1 MRFWLVLYNPLLSGG
16 FMSLLTAQNLT
27 FGFLDGVLFKG
38 AAFKVEETD
47 RIGLIGA
54 NGTGKTS
61 LFKLIIGKYSPN
73 EGGIVRGKDVR
84 IGYMEQYLECDDNQT
99 LYDEALTVFSDV
111 TRMEE
116 ELEEITQ
123 KLLSD
128 SSIELIEK
136 QIKLTEEIER
146 RDGLIY
152 KAKTKSALLGLG
164 FSENDL
170 NLKVNSLSGGQRSK
184 LSLCKLLLSN
194 TNLLLLDEP
203 TNNLDIDA
211 VTWLEDFLIKYK
223 GAIIVVSHDRYFL
236 DKVTTSTMEIA
247 HKKLTLTTGNYTV
260 FQKIKAERE
269 LTIEREYEKTIAEIK
284 RIEGIIEQQKRF
296 NQARNYVTIAS
307 KEKQIERLKE
317 TLVIPDK
324 ALKSVYFSFKTD
336 IRTGDEVVSIKDL
349 AKSFPNKQLFSNF
362 NLSVFREEKVFL
374 LGPNG
379 CGKSTFLKILNK
391 EVQQDYGTFR
401 FGSNVKIGYFDQN
414 IDKLHS
420 DKTVLDEVWDM
431 YRHMTETEI
440 RSALAMFLFCG
451 EDVFKKVSLLSGGE
465 RAKIS
470 LLKIMLSKPN
480 FLILDEPTNHL
491 DITSREVLENALLD
505 FDGTMLVVSHDRYFI
520 NKLATK
526 TVYLTHNGAVNIDG
540 NYDSYL
546 EYRQNNAE
554 SEKIVAEKKPVVN
567 DYKLRKERAS
577 NERKRKTRISKLEA
591 EIEEIEIKSA
601 TLETEISSPEISAN
615 YETLLE
621 YTNNL
626 NTLRTMLEEM
636 YTEWEELQAEE

>member
-1 MRFWLVLYNPLLSGG
+1 
-16 FMSLLTAQNLT
+16 MSLLTAQNLT

-38 AAFKVEETD
+38 AAFKVEEND
-47 RIGLIGA
+47 KIGLIGA

-61 LFKLIIGKYSPN
+61 LFKLIIGEYSPN
-73 EGGIVRGKDVR
+73 EGGVVRGKDVR

-99 LYDEALTVFSDV
+99 LYNEALTVFSDV
-111 TRMEE
+111 ARMEE
-116 ELEEITQ
+116 ELEGINE
-123 KLLSD
+123 KLLSE
-128 SSIELIEK
+128 SNIKLIEK
-136 QIKLTEEIER
+136 QVKLTEEIER
-146 RDGLIY
+146 RDGLVY

-164 FSENDL
+164 FSESDL

-211 VTWLEDFLIKYK
+211 VNWLEDFLIKYK
-223 GAIIVVSHDRYFL
+223 GAVIVVSHDRYFL
-236 DKVTTSTMEIA
+236 DKITTSTMEIS

-260 FQKIKAERE
+260 FQRLKAERE
-269 LTIEREYEKTIAEIK
+269 LTIEREYEKTITEIK

-296 NQARNYVTIAS
+296 NQARNYITIAS
-307 KEKQIERLKE
+307 KEKQIDRLKE
-317 TLVIPDK
+317 TLVVPDK
-324 ALKSVYFSFKTD
+324 ALKSVHFSFKTD
-336 IRTGDEVVSIKDL
+336 VRTGDEVVKVHDL
-349 AKSFPNKQLFSNF
+349 AKSFPDKKLFSNF
-362 NLSVFREEKVFL
+362 NLSVFREDRVFL

-391 EVQQDYGTFR
+391 EVNQDSGTFC

-420 DKTVLDEVWDM
+420 VKTVLDEVWDM
-431 YRHMTETEI
+431 YRFMTETEI

-451 EDVFKKVSLLSGGE
+451 EDVYKKVSLLSGGE

-520 NKLATK
+520 NKLANK
-526 TVYLTHNGAVNIDG
+526 TVYLTHDGAVNIDG
-540 NYDSYL
+540 NYDNYL
-546 EYRQNNAE
+546 LFRENNAVNE
-554 SEKIVAEKKPVVN
+554 AKTTEKKPVIN
-567 DYKLRKERAS
+567 DYKLRKEKAS
-577 NERKRKTRISKLEA
+577 NERKRKTRISKLET
-591 EIEEIEIKSA
+591 EIDLTENKISALEEEIS
-601 TLETEISSPEISAN
+601 TPEISAD
-615 YETLLE
+615 YEKLLE
-621 YTNNL
+621 FTNNL
-626 NTLRTMLEEM
+626 NNLRTNLENM
-636 YTEWEELQAEE
+636 YSEWEELQSEE

>member
-1 MRFWLVLYNPLLSGG
+1 
-16 FMSLLTAQNLT
+16 MSLLTAQNLT

-38 AAFKVEETD
+38 AAFKVEEND
-47 RIGLIGA
+47 KIGLIGA

-61 LFKLIIGKYSPN
+61 LFKLIIGEYSPN

-99 LYDEALTVFSDV
+99 LYNEALTVFDDV
-111 TRMEE
+111 AKMED
-116 ELEEITQ
+116 ELEEINER
-123 KLLSD
+123 LLTESN
-128 SSIELIEK
+128 IELIEK
-136 QIKLTEEIER
+136 QVKLTEEIER
-146 RDGLIY
+146 RDGLVY
-152 KAKTKSALLGLG
+152 KAKTKSALMGLG
-164 FSENDL
+164 FSEKDL

-211 VTWLEDFLIKYK
+211 VNWLEDFLIKYK
-223 GAIIVVSHDRYFL
+223 GAVIVVSHDRYFI
-236 DKVTTSTMEIA
+236 DKITTSTMEIA

-260 FQKIKAERE
+260 FQKLKAERE
-269 LTIEREYEKTIAEIK
+269 LTIEREYEKTMTEIK

-296 NQARNYVTIAS
+296 NQARNYITIAS

-317 TLVIPDK
+317 TLVVPDK
-324 ALKSVYFSFKTD
+324 ALKSVHFSFKTD
-336 IRTGDEVVSIKDL
+336 IRTGDEVVKVQDL
-349 AKSFPNKQLFSNF
+349 SKSFPDKKLFSNF
-362 NLSVFREEKVFL
+362 NLSVFREDRVFL

-391 EVQQDYGTFR
+391 EHTQDYGTFR

-431 YRHMTETEI
+431 YRFMTETEI

-520 NKLATK
+520 NKLANK
-526 TVYLTHNGAVNIDG
+526 TVYLTHDGAVNIDG
-540 NYDSYL
+540 NYDDYL
-546 EYRQNNAE
+546 LFRENSADNQV
-554 SEKIVAEKKPVVN
+554 KTTEKKPVVN
-567 DYKLRKERAS
+567 DYKLRKEKAS
-577 NERKRKTRISKLEA
+577 NERKRKTRISKLEI
-591 EIEEIEIKSA
+591 EIEETEK
-601 TLETEISSPEISAN
+601 EISVLEEEISTPEISAN
-615 YETLLE
+615 YEKLLE
-621 YTNNL
+621 HTNNL
-626 NTLRTMLEEM
+626 NELRTHLEDM
-636 YTEWEELQAEE
+636 YSEWEQLQTEE

>member
-1 MRFWLVLYNPLLSGG
+1 
-16 FMSLLTAQNLT
+16 MSLLTAQNLT

-38 AAFKVEETD
+38 AAFKVEEND
-47 RIGLIGA
+47 KIGLIGA

-61 LFKLIIGKYSPN
+61 LFKLIIGTYSPN

-99 LYDEALTVFSDV
+99 LYNEALTVFDDV
-111 TRMEE
+111 AKMED
-116 ELEEITQ
+116 ELEAINER
-123 KLLSD
+123 LLTESN
-128 SSIELIEK
+128 IELIEK
-136 QIKLTEEIER
+136 QVKLTEEIER
-146 RDGLIY
+146 RDGLVY
-152 KAKTKSALLGLG
+152 KAKTKSALMGLG

-211 VTWLEDFLIKYK
+211 VNWLEDFLIKYK
-223 GAIIVVSHDRYFL
+223 GAVIVVSHDRYFL
-236 DKVTTSTMEIA
+236 DKITTSTMEIS

-260 FQKIKAERE
+260 FQKLKAERE
-269 LTIEREYEKTIAEIK
+269 LTIEREYEKTMTEIK

-296 NQARNYVTIAS
+296 NQARNYITIAS
-307 KEKQIERLKE
+307 KEKQIERLKD
-317 TLVIPDK
+317 TLVVPDK
-324 ALKSVYFSFKTD
+324 ALKSVHFSFKTD
-336 IRTGDEVVSIKDL
+336 VRTGDEVVTVKDL
-349 AKSFPNKQLFSNF
+349 SKSFPDKKLFSNF
-362 NLSVFREEKVFL
+362 NLSVFREDRVFL

-391 EVQQDYGTFR
+391 EHTQDCGTFR

-431 YRHMTETEI
+431 YRFMTETEI

-520 NKLATK
+520 NKLANK
-526 TVYLTHNGAVNIDG
+526 TVYLTHDGAVNIDG
-540 NYDSYL
+540 NYDDYL
-546 EYRQNNAE
+546 LFRENSADNE
-554 SEKIVAEKKPVVN
+554 VKTTEKKPVVN
-567 DYKLRKERAS
+567 DYKLRKEKAS
-577 NERKRKTRISKLEA
+577 NERKRKTRISKLEV
-591 EIEEIEIKSA
+591 EIEETENKISI
-601 TLETEISSPEISAN
+601 LEVEISTPEISAN
-615 YETLLE
+615 YEKLLE

-626 NTLRTMLEEM
+626 NELRTHLEDM
-636 YTEWEELQAEE
+636 YSEWEQLQTEE

>member
-1 MRFWLVLYNPLLSGG
+1 
-16 FMSLLTAQNLT
+16 MSLLTAQNLT

-38 AAFKVEETD
+38 AAFKVEEND
-47 RIGLIGA
+47 KIGLIGA

-61 LFKLIIGKYSPN
+61 LFKLIIGQYSPN

-99 LYDEALTVFSDV
+99 LYNEALTVFSDV
-111 TRMEE
+111 AKMEE
-116 ELEEITQ
+116 ELEEINE
-123 KLLSD
+123 KLLSE
-128 SSIELIEK
+128 SSIDLIEK
-136 QIKLTEEIER
+136 QVKLTEDIER
-146 RDGLIY
+146 RDGLVY
-152 KAKTKSALLGLG
+152 KAKTKSALIGLG
-164 FSENDL
+164 FSEKDL
-170 NLKVNSLSGGQRSK
+170 DLKVNSLSGGQRSK

-211 VTWLEDFLIKYK
+211 VNWLEDFLIKYK
-223 GAIIVVSHDRYFL
+223 GAVIVVSHDRYFL
-236 DKVTTSTMEIA
+236 DKITTSTMEIA
-247 HKKLTLTTGNYTV
+247 HKKLTLTTGNYTI
-260 FQKIKAERE
+260 FQKLKAERE
-269 LTIEREYEKTIAEIK
+269 LTIEREYEKTVTEIK

-296 NQARNYVTIAS
+296 NQARNYITIAS

-317 TLVIPDK
+317 TLVVPDK
-324 ALKSVYFSFKTD
+324 ALKSVHFSFKTD
-336 IRTGDEVVSIKDL
+336 ARTGDEVVNVQGL
-349 AKSFPNKQLFSNF
+349 AKSFPDKKLFSNF
-362 NLSVFREEKVFL
+362 NLSVFREDRVFL

-391 EVQQDYGTFR
+391 EISPDYGTFR

-431 YRHMTETEI
+431 YRFMTETEI

-451 EDVFKKVSLLSGGE
+451 EDVYKKVSLLSGGE

-520 NKLATK
+520 NKLANK
-526 TVYLTHNGAVNIDG
+526 TVLLTHDGAVNIDG
-540 NYDSYL
+540 NYDAYL
-546 EYRQNNAE
+546 LYRENFAVAE
-554 SEKIVAEKKPVVN
+554 VKATEKKPVVN
-567 DYKLRKERAS
+567 DYKLRKEKAS
-577 NERKRKTRISKLEA
+577 NERKRKTRIAKLEV
-591 EIEEIEIKSA
+591 EIEETENNIA
-601 TLETEISSPEISAN
+601 LLEEEISTPEVSAD
-615 YETLLE
+615 YEKLLE
-621 YTNNL
+621 YTNKL
-626 NTLRTMLEEM
+626 NDLRTSLEDM
-636 YTEWEELQAEE
+636 YSEWEELQIEE

>member
-1 MRFWLVLYNPLLSGG
+1 
-16 FMSLLTAQNLT
+16 MSLLTAQNLT

-38 AAFKVEETD
+38 AAFKVEEND
-47 RIGLIGA
+47 KIGLIGA

-61 LFKLIIGKYSPN
+61 LFKLIIGQYSPN

-99 LYDEALTVFSDV
+99 LYNEALTVFSDV
-111 TRMEE
+111 AKMEE
-116 ELEEITQ
+116 ELEEINER
-123 KLLSD
+123 LLNE
-128 SSIELIEK
+128 SSIDLIEK
-136 QIKLTEEIER
+136 QVKLTEDIER
-146 RDGLIY
+146 RDGLVY
-152 KAKTKSALLGLG
+152 KAKTKSALIGLG
-164 FSENDL
+164 FSEKDL
-170 NLKVNSLSGGQRSK
+170 DLKVNSLSGGQRSK

-211 VTWLEDFLIKYK
+211 VNWLEDFLIKYK
-223 GAIIVVSHDRYFL
+223 GAVIVVSHDRYFL
-236 DKVTTSTMEIA
+236 DKITTSTMEIA

-260 FQKIKAERE
+260 FQKLKAERE
-269 LTIEREYEKTIAEIK
+269 LTIEREYEKTITEIK

-296 NQARNYVTIAS
+296 NQARNYITIAS

-317 TLVIPDK
+317 TLVVPDK
-324 ALKSVYFSFKTD
+324 ALKSIHFSFKTD
-336 IRTGDEVVSIKDL
+336 VRTGDEVVNVKDL
-349 AKSFPNKQLFSNF
+349 SKSFPDKKLFSNF
-362 NLSVFREEKVFL
+362 NLSVFREDRVFL

-391 EVQQDYGTFR
+391 EITHDYGTFR

-431 YRHMTETEI
+431 YRFMTETEI

-451 EDVFKKVSLLSGGE
+451 EDVYKKVSLLSGGE

-520 NKLATK
+520 NKLANK
-526 TVYLTHNGAVNIDG
+526 TVYLTHDGAVNIDG
-540 NYDSYL
+540 NYDNYL
-546 EYRQNNAE
+546 IFRENSAVAE
-554 SEKIVAEKKPVVN
+554 IKETEKKPVIN
-567 DYKLRKERAS
+567 DYKLRKEKAS
-577 NERKRKTRISKLEA
+577 NERKRKTRIAKLEV
-591 EIEEIEIKSA
+591 EIEETENKISA
-601 TLETEISSPEISAN
+601 LEEEISTPEISAD
-615 YETLLE
+615 YEKLLQ

-626 NTLRTMLEEM
+626 NDLRTSLEDM
-636 YTEWEELQAEE
+636 YSEWEELQSEE

>member
-1 MRFWLVLYNPLLSGG
+1 
-16 FMSLLTAQNLT
+16 MSLLTAQNLT

-38 AAFKVEETD
+38 AAFKVEEND
-47 RIGLIGA
+47 KIGLIGA

-61 LFKLIIGKYSPN
+61 LFKLIIGEYSAN

-99 LYDEALTVFSDV
+99 LYNEALTVFNDV
-111 TRMEE
+111 AEMEA
-116 ELEEITQ
+116 ELEVINE
-123 KLLSD
+123 KLLTE

-136 QIKLTEEIER
+136 QVRLTEEIER
-146 RDGLIY
+146 RDGLVY
-152 KAKTKSALLGLG
+152 RAKTKSALIGLG
-164 FSENDL
+164 FSEKDL
-170 NLKVNSLSGGQRSK
+170 DLKVNSLSGGQRSK

-211 VTWLEDFLIKYK
+211 VNWLEDFLIKYK
-223 GAIIVVSHDRYFL
+223 GAVIVVSHDRYFL
-236 DKVTTSTMEIA
+236 DKITTSTMEIS

-260 FQKIKAERE
+260 FQRLKAERE
-269 LTIEREYEKTIAEIK
+269 LTIEREYEKTITEIK

-296 NQARNYVTIAS
+296 NQARNYITIAS

-324 ALKSVYFSFKTD
+324 ALKSIHFSFKTD
-336 IRTGDEVVSIKDL
+336 VRTGDEVVTVKDL
-349 AKSFPNKQLFSNF
+349 SKSFPDKKLFSNF
-362 NLSVFREEKVFL
+362 NLSVFREDRVFL

-391 EVQQDYGTFR
+391 EINQDNGTFR

-431 YRHMTETEI
+431 YRFMTETEI

-451 EDVFKKVSLLSGGE
+451 EDVYKKVSLLSGGE

-491 DITSREVLENALLD
+491 DITSREVLENALSD

-520 NKLATK
+520 NKLANK
-526 TVYLTHNGAVNIDG
+526 TVYLTHDGAVNIDG
-540 NYDSYL
+540 NYDNYL
-546 EYRQNNAE
+546 QYRENAAVTE
-554 SEKIVAEKKPVVN
+554 EKVVEKKPAVN
-567 DYKLRKERAS
+567 DYKLRKEKAS
-577 NERKRKTRISKLEA
+577 NERKRRTRISKLEV
-591 EIEEIEIKSA
+591 EIEETENKISL
-601 TLETEISSPEISAN
+601 LEEEISTPEISAN
-615 YETLLE
+615 YEKLLE

-626 NTLRTMLEEM
+626 NDLRTSLEDM
-636 YTEWEELQAEE
+636 YSEWEQLQTEE

>member
-1 MRFWLVLYNPLLSGG
+1 
-16 FMSLLTAQNLT
+16 MSLLMAQNLT

-38 AAFKVEETD
+38 AAFKVEEND
-47 RIGLIGA
+47 KIGLIGA

-61 LFKLIIGKYSPN
+61 LFKLIIGTYSPN

-99 LYDEALTVFSDV
+99 LYNEALTVFNDV
-111 TRMEE
+111 AEMEA
-116 ELEEITQ
+116 ELEEINE
-123 KLLSD
+123 KLLTESD
-128 SSIELIEK
+128 IELIEK
-136 QIKLTEEIER
+136 QVKLTEEIER
-146 RDGLIY
+146 RDGLVY

-164 FSENDL
+164 FSEKDL
-170 NLKVNSLSGGQRSK
+170 DLKVNSLSGGQRSK

-211 VTWLEDFLIKYK
+211 VSWLEDFLIKYK
-223 GAIIVVSHDRYFL
+223 GAAIVVSHDRYFL
-236 DKVTTSTMEIA
+236 DKITTSTMEIS
-247 HKKLTLTTGNYTV
+247 HKKLTLTTGNYTI
-260 FQKIKAERE
+260 FQKLKAERE
-269 LTIEREYEKTIAEIK
+269 LTIEREYEKTITEIK

-296 NQARNYVTIAS
+296 NQARNYITIAS

-317 TLVIPDK
+317 TLIVPDK
-324 ALKSVYFSFKTD
+324 ALKSIHFSFKTD
-336 IRTGDEVVSIKDL
+336 VRTGDEVVTVKDL
-349 AKSFPNKQLFSNF
+349 SKSFPDKRLFSNF
-362 NLSVFREEKVFL
+362 NLSVFREDRVFL

-391 EVQQDYGTFR
+391 EVNQDYGTFR

-431 YRHMTETEI
+431 YRFMTETEI

-451 EDVFKKVSLLSGGE
+451 EDVYKKVSLLSGGE

-491 DITSREVLENALLD
+491 DITSREVLENALSD

-520 NKLATK
+520 NKLANK
-526 TVYLTHNGAVNIDG
+526 TVYLTHDGAVNIDG
-540 NYDSYL
+540 NYDDYL
-546 EYRQNNAE
+546 LFRQNAVVE
-554 SEKIVAEKKPVVN
+554 EAKAVEKKPVVN
-567 DYKLRKERAS
+567 DYKLRKEKAS
-577 NERKRKTRISKLEA
+577 NERKRKTRISKLEV
-591 EIEEIEIKSA
+591 EIEETENKIA
-601 TLETEISSPEISAN
+601 LLEEEISTPEISAN
-615 YETLLE
+615 YEKLLE

-626 NTLRTMLEEM
+626 NELRTSLEDM
-636 YTEWEELQAEE
+636 YSEWEQLQIEE